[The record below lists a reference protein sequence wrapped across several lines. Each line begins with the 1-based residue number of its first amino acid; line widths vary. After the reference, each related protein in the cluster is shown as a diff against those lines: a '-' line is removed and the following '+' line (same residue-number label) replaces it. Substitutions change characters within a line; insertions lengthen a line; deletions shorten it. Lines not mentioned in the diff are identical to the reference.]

1 SDGVTAKKQSGQAP
15 ESLQVVDVAQLLLT
29 SVKQPATAANG
40 TGTGPV
46 RETPTQTPAPYP
58 PSREE

>member
-1 SDGVTAKKQSGQAP
+1 AKQQSGQAP

-29 SVKQPATAANG
+29 SVKQPTPTPNTTPNG

>member
-1 SDGVTAKKQSGQAP
+1 SDGVTAKQQSGQAP

-40 TGTGPV
+40 TGTGPAPI
-46 RETPTQTPAPYP
+46 EADTPPLSPEAHAD
-58 PSREE
+58 